1 MIRTTLI
8 AFVSAL
14 TLGTASAAL
23 AAQLD
28 GDANQIP
35 GALVNR
41 PTSDLER
48 SYAGP
53 YRQSAPIPVPDRAYF
68 DRHTQV
74 D

>member
-1 MIRTTLI
+1 MFRTTLI
-8 AFVSAL
+8 ALVSAL

-28 GDANQIP
+28 ADANPIP

-41 PTSDLER
+41 PATDIER

-53 YRQSAPIPVPDRAYF
+53 YRQSAPVPLQDPAFF
-68 DRHTQV
+68 DRHSQV